1 MNGIEKPIWL
11 SEEAHILAMLH
22 VVLDRFDRQPG
33 DVRQRHV
40 TLAAEEQLP
49 ALAGNDSQADGT
61 WAQILE
67 LERLGVL
74 AVRAGRR
81 AHYDADWKSAR
92 LAFAPLCEPVLR
104 DWLHREWLE
113 PAMLSW
119 RRAVAA
125 LPDAFPGG
133 CEPLLK
139 RRIVIPNRSAEEIL
153 TALATLGKRGAPAGA
168 GPQGPGTQGT
178 APATLRQLSATAFW
192 GDSKVLDDRGD
203 LIASLF
209 PDLVVRERI
218 LVVAVHLPATC
229 SGVLFIEN
237 QDTYTAAVGGFPEQ
251 ARSFALIY
259 AAGFRGT
266 AARIR
271 SRSGVLLHYSGDG
284 SAALRP
290 PFERWW
296 YAEGT
301 SHAPGPLWFWG
312 DLDFAGMQIL
322 KALRS
327 RFADVCAWR
336 IGYEPMLEILRTRGG
351 YSPPATDSQGQV
363 DPGATGCPFADG
375 ELLPAVR
382 SYGQIDQESG
392 CFRSAR
398 TA

>member
-1 MNGIEKPIWL
+1 MNGIEKPVWL
-11 SEEAHILAMLH
+11 SEETHILAMLH

-33 DVRQRHV
+33 DIRQRHV

-49 ALAGNDSQADGT
+49 ALASNDSQADET
-61 WAQILE
+61 WAQVLE

-81 AHYDADWKSAR
+81 AHYDADWKAAR

-104 DWLHREWLE
+104 DWLQREWLE

-125 LPDAFPGG
+125 HAGAFPGG

-139 RRIVIPNRSAEEIL
+139 RRIVIPNRSAEEVL
-153 TALATLGKRGAPAGA
+153 GALATLGKRGATAA
-168 GPQGPGTQGT
+168 GPQGPGAQST
-178 APATLRQLSATAFW
+178 PATLRHLSATAFW

-203 LIASLF
+203 LIAALF
-209 PDLVVRERI
+209 PDLAVRERT
-218 LVVAVHLPATC
+218 LVVAVHLPVIC
-229 SGVLFIEN
+229 GGVLFIEN
-237 QDTYTAAVGGFPEQ
+237 QDTYTAAVAGFPEQ
-251 ARSFALIY
+251 ARDLALIY

-271 SRSGVLLHYSGDG
+271 SRSGALLHYCGEG
-284 SAALRP
+284 SATSCRA
-290 PFERWW
+290 FERWW
-296 YAEGT
+296 YEEGAA
-301 SHAPGPLWFWG
+301 HAPGPLWFWG

-327 RFADVCAWR
+327 RFADACAWR
-336 IGYEPMLEILRTRGG
+336 TGYEPMLETLRARGG
-351 YSPPATDSQGQV
+351 YSPAATDSQGQV

-382 SYGQIDQESG
+382 NHGQIDQESG
-392 CFRSAR
+392 CFRAAGGSS
-398 TA
+398 